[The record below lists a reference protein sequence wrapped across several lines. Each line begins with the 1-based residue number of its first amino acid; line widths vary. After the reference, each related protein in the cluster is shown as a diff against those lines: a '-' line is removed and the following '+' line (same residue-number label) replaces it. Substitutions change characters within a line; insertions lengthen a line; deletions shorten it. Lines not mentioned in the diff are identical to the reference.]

1 MSSINTQPIAS
12 SGKYVTDSKR
22 AKIRKRSQARENRQP
37 IASARKYVRTRGH
50 EWFGFTFD
58 WSIKQDDSPDWLE
71 VHRKAR
77 EVKSRKRLLHL
88 IVFRITCEST
98 LVSRNNF
105 TEDNSTGVKIESEL
119 CPQHVTHQFAI
130 NNWAFLTWLY
140 DIKRNTEKQ
149 LSPNDCHSYLS
160 WNNLKLIVLFL
171 VHVVFP
177 DTV

>member
-1 MSSINTQPIAS
+1 MFVVLFILKFLGCRAQLKSTFNTEPGNNFGLSRQKKIRQTSSVMSSINTQPIAS

-105 TEDNSTGVKIESEL
+105 TEDNLTGVKIESEL

-130 NNWAFLTWLY
+130 NN
-140 DIKRNTEKQ
+140 
-149 LSPNDCHSYLS
+149 
-160 WNNLKLIVLFL
+160 
-171 VHVVFP
+171 
-177 DTV
+177 